1 MKTKNIIIVV
11 SIVINCVLIMYV
23 FWKESHL
30 REIYSGL
37 SFGLQGDL
45 VQLESTITYQMNNK
59 WNDENTV
66 LEKIEDVTEGIN
78 QLMVTGKNAGI
89 ITNSQENDLWTL
101 YKYFAN
107 FPAFTGFPN
116 TKLDNDGINEL
127 IQLGEDL
134 RSAGWGTNVGYSGD
148 WESFSMKVKDLTN

>member
-1 MKTKNIIIVV
+1 MKTKNIIIGV
-11 SIVINCVLIMYV
+11 SIVINCVLITYV

-66 LEKIEDVTEGIN
+66 LEKIEDVTEGIH
-78 QLMVTGKNAGI
+78 QLMVTGKNTGM

-101 YKYFAN
+101 YEYFAN
-107 FPAFTGFPN
+107 FPKFTGFPN

>member
-1 MKTKNIIIVV
+1 MKTKNIIIGV
-11 SIVINCVLIMYV
+11 SIVINCALITYV

-66 LEKIEDVTEGIN
+66 LEKIEDVTEGIH
-78 QLMVTGKNAGI
+78 QLMITGKNTGM

-101 YKYFAN
+101 YKYFAK
-107 FPAFTGFPN
+107 FPTFTGFPN
-116 TKLDNDGINEL
+116 TKLDKDGINEL
-127 IQLGEDL
+127 TQLGDDL
-134 RSAGWGTNVGYSGD
+134 RSAGWGTNV
-148 WESFSMKVKDLTN
+148 

>member
-1 MKTKNIIIVV
+1 MKTKNIIIGV
-11 SIVINCVLIMYV
+11 SIVINCVLITYV

-66 LEKIEDVTEGIN
+66 LEKIEDVTEGIH
-78 QLMVTGKNAGI
+78 QLMVTGKNTGM

-101 YKYFAN
+101 YKYFAK
-107 FPAFTGFPN
+107 FPTFTGFPN
-116 TKLDNDGINEL
+116 TKLDKDGINEL
-127 IQLGEDL
+127 TQLGDDL

-148 WESFSMKVKDLTN
+148 WESFSIKVKDLTN

>member
-107 FPAFTGFPN
+107 FPTFTGFPN
-116 TKLDNDGINEL
+116 TKLDKDGINEL
-127 IQLGEDL
+127 IQLGDDL

-148 WESFSMKVKDLTN
+148 WESFTMKVKDLTN

>member
-1 MKTKNIIIVV
+1 MKTKNIIIGV

-45 VQLESTITYQMNNK
+45 VQLESTITYQMHNK

-66 LEKIEDVTEGIN
+66 LEKIEDVTEGIH
-78 QLMVTGKNAGI
+78 QLMVTGKNTGM

-107 FPAFTGFPN
+107 FPTFTGFPN
-116 TKLDNDGINEL
+116 TKLDKDGINEL
-127 IQLGEDL
+127 IQLGDDL

>member
-37 SFGLQGDL
+37 SSGLQGDL
-45 VQLESTITYQMNNK
+45 VQLEITITYQMNNK

-66 LEKIEDVTEGIN
+66 LEKIEDVTEGIH
-78 QLMVTGKNAGI
+78 QLMVTGKNTGM
-89 ITNSQENDLWTL
+89 ITKSQENDLWTL

-107 FPAFTGFPN
+107 FPTFTGFPN
-116 TKLDNDGINEL
+116 TKLDKDG
-127 IQLGEDL
+127 
-134 RSAGWGTNVGYSGD
+134 
-148 WESFSMKVKDLTN
+148 LTN

>member
-1 MKTKNIIIVV
+1 MKTKNIIIAV

-66 LEKIEDVTEGIN
+66 LEKIEDVTEGIH
-78 QLMVTGKNAGI
+78 QLMVTGKNTGM
-89 ITNSQENDLWTL
+89 ITNSQENDLWTM
-101 YKYFAN
+101 YKYFAK
-107 FPAFTGFPN
+107 FPTYTGFPN

-127 IQLGEDL
+127 IRLGDDL

-148 WESFSMKVKDLTN
+148 WESFSMKVKGLTN

>member
-1 MKTKNIIIVV
+1 MKTKNIIIGV
-11 SIVINCVLIMYV
+11 SIVINCVLITYV

-66 LEKIEDVTEGIN
+66 LEKIEDVTEGIH
-78 QLMVTGKNAGI
+78 QLMVTGKNTGM

-101 YKYFAN
+101 YKYFAK
-107 FPAFTGFPN
+107 FPTFTGFPN
-116 TKLDNDGINEL
+116 TKLDKDGINEL
-127 IQLGEDL
+127 TQLGDDL

>member
-11 SIVINCVLIMYV
+11 SIVINCILITYV
-23 FWKESHL
+23 FWRESHL

-37 SFGLQGDL
+37 SFGLQSDL
-45 VQLESTITYQMNNK
+45 VQLESTINYQMNNK

-78 QLMVTGKNAGI
+78 QLMVTGKNAGM
-89 ITNSQENDLWTL
+89 ITESQENDLWTL
-101 YKYFAN
+101 YKYFAK
-107 FPAFTGFPN
+107 FPTFTGFPN

-127 IQLGEDL
+127 IQLGNDL
-134 RSAGWGTNVGYSGD
+134 RSAGWGTNIGYSSD
-148 WESFSMKVKDLTN
+148 WGSFSMKVKDLTN

>member
-11 SIVINCVLIMYV
+11 SIVFNIALITYV

-37 SFGLQGDL
+37 TFGLQGDL
-45 VQLESTITYQMNNK
+45 VQLESTIDYQVDNK

-78 QLMVTGKNAGI
+78 QLMVTGKNAGM
-89 ITNSQENDLWTL
+89 ITESQENDLWTL
-101 YKYFAN
+101 YKYFAK
-107 FPAFTGFPN
+107 FPTFTGFPN
-116 TKLDNDGINEL
+116 TNLDNDGINEL
-127 IQLGEDL
+127 IQLGDDL
-134 RSAGWGTNVGYSGD
+134 RSAGWGTNIGYSSD
-148 WESFSMKVKDLTN
+148 WESFSMKIKELTN

>member
-11 SIVINCVLIMYV
+11 SIVINCFLITYV

-45 VQLESTITYQMNNK
+45 VQLENTITYQMNNK
-59 WNDENTV
+59 WHDENTV

-89 ITNSQENDLWTL
+89 ITKSQENDLWTL
-101 YKYFAN
+101 YRYFAN
-107 FPAFTGFPN
+107 FPTFTGFPN
-116 TKLDNDGINEL
+116 TTLDNGEINML
-127 IQLGEDL
+127 IQLGDDL
-134 RSAGWGTNVGYSGD
+134 RSAGWGANVGYSSD